1 MYPHVDRHNSCVRS
15 RYYYVQ
21 FTRLQEGEELVQVY
35 KGKML
40 SSLFSE
46 TQYLP
51 YLKPLKYF
59 QVNG

>member
-1 MYPHVDRHNSCVRS
+1 MYPHVDHHNSCVRS

-21 FTRLQEGEELVQVY
+21 FIGLQQGEVLVQVY

-40 SSLFSE
+40 SILFSE

-51 YLKPLKYF
+51 YLKPLK
-59 QVNG
+59 